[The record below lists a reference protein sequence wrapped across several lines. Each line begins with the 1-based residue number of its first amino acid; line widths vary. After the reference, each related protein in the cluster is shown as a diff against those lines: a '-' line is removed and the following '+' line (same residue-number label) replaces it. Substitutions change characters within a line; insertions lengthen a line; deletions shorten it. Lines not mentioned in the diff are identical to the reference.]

1 MKKFLSLVLSSA
13 LLISAMAGC
22 GPSNA
27 DGSGSAASVES
38 AVSSVSGGAE
48 ESAGAGEKS
57 ALTIGLRPNP
67 LTTDY
72 EDNYLTDLMEETT
85 GVSLEFFFFP
95 SEGAEAKQKFSMM
108 VAGGETLPDIVVLPG
123 LSDVERYNYGS
134 GGYFI
139 PLDEYMENDAVNWNK
154 TMDTWATG
162 QQKESVLRDARSFDG
177 KIYAFPQFYCDPADA
192 SSLYMSINK
201 QWLDNLKLEVP
212 ATTDELYTVLK
223 AFKEQDANGNGDSK
237 DEIPMMGHTGWQGS
251 AAAFLLNSFTYFA
264 YSGDFGYQ
272 LNAEN
277 GRLSAPFV
285 TEEFREGLRFLRKL
299 VEEGL
304 L

>member
-1 MKKFLSLVLSSA
+1 
-13 LLISAMAGC
+13 
-22 GPSNA
+22 
-27 DGSGSAASVES
+27 
-38 AVSSVSGGAE
+38 
-48 ESAGAGEKS
+48 
-57 ALTIGLRPNP
+57 
-67 LTTDY
+67 
-72 EDNYLTDLMEETT
+72 
-85 GVSLEFFFFP
+85 
-95 SEGAEAKQKFSMM
+95 MM

-223 AFKEQDANGNGDSK
+223 AFKEQDANGNGDSGTRS
-237 DEIPMMGHTGWQGS
+237 P
-251 AAAFLLNSFTYFA
+251 
-264 YSGDFGYQ
+264 
-272 LNAEN
+272 
-277 GRLSAPFV
+277 
-285 TEEFREGLRFLRKL
+285 
-299 VEEGL
+299 
-304 L
+304 